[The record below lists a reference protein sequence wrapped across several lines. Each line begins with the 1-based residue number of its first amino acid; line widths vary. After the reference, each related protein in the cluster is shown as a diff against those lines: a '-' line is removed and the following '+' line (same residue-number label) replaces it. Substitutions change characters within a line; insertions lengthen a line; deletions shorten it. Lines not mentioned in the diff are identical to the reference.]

1 MKYMIVTEWR
11 QAAFEKV
18 VQKFLDEQKFLNEGW
33 TLQGSIT
40 VNSHTGEIYTAQAL
54 VKEKE

>member
-18 VQKFLDEQKFLNEGW
+18 VQKFLDEGW
-33 TLQGSIT
+33 TLQGGVSIT